1 MKILVVNSG
10 SSSLK
15 FDVFELDSGSEQSLF
30 KGLVE
35 DIGGES
41 PRISY
46 KNGGKKTKPF
56 AIEAPDH
63 TVALDSAIKIVQENL
78 TPDGKFVPDAIGH
91 RVVHGGQQFKSMKV
105 DEDIISVIEKNS
117 ELAPLHNPPNLLGIR
132 ACIELFPET
141 PNVAVFDTAFHHSM
155 PDVARQ
161 YALPKELTEKYEIYR
176 YGFHGT
182 SHRFVAHKCA
192 EFIGRDVEKMN
203 IITCHLGNGASLTA
217 VKNGKSI
224 DTTMGF
230 TPLEGVMMGTRTGDI
245 DPGVVFF
252 LMEKEGLSCDEIN
265 TLLNKKSGMLGVSG
279 ISNDIRPV
287 EEAMEKGDKSA
298 QFAVDIYAYKIK
310 RSIGSLAAAL
320 NGVDAIVFT
329 AGIGENDDIVRKT
342 VCSGMEYLGVKL
354 DEERNAGRKGEC
366 TLISADDS
374 KCTVVVIPTD
384 EELAIARD
392 TLAVLKG

>member
-1 MKILVVNSG
+1 MKVLVVNSG

-15 FDVFELDSGSEQSLF
+15 FDVFEINGAAKSLF

-35 DIGGES
+35 DIGGKN

-46 KNGGKKTKPF
+46 KCNGQKTKPYP
-56 AIEAPDH
+56 IEAENH
-63 TVALDSAIKIVQENL
+63 TIALDSAIKAIQEKL
-78 TPDGKFVPDAIGH
+78 TPDAEFVPDAIGH
-91 RVVHGGQQFKSMKV
+91 RVVHGGQQFRSMKV
-105 DEDIISVIEKNS
+105 DDEILSVIEKNA

-132 ACIELFPET
+132 ACIELFPKT

-155 PDVARQ
+155 PKVAKH
-161 YALPKELTEKYEIYR
+161 YALPLELTEKYEIYR

-182 SHRFVAHKCA
+182 SHRFVAGECA
-192 EFIGRDVEKMN
+192 DFLGRNLEDMK
-203 IITCHLGNGASLTA
+203 IITCHLGNGASLAA

-252 LMEKEGLSCDEIN
+252 LMEKEGLSFEEIN

-287 EEAMEKGDKSA
+287 EEEMEKGNQRA
-298 QFAVDIYAYKIK
+298 QFAVDIYCYKIR
-310 RSIGSLAAAL
+310 RSIGALAAAL

-329 AGIGENDDIVRKT
+329 AGIGENDDIVRKA
-342 VCSGMEYLGVKL
+342 VCSELGFLGVNF
-354 DEERNAGRKGEC
+354 DEQGNEGRKGEN
-366 TLISADDS
+366 TLISTDDS
-374 KCTVVVIPTD
+374 LCKVVVIPTD

-392 TLAVLKG
+392 TYEVLQG